1 MCGLGRIAGSTAEMS
16 ALPCGLSNL
25 VDRSKRGHASRD
37 APAPNGRDFVFC
49 LDAFAGRPLGG
60 GTNAFENL
68 NRQRYGDVAIILGRA
83 QRCKSLHQG
92 RSDLAQGVFCVT
104 LPRDESCRL
113 RETPGCIAILRARQI
128 DV

>member
-92 RSDLAQGVFCVT
+92 RSDLAQGC
-104 LPRDESCRL
+104 
-113 RETPGCIAILRARQI
+113 ILRHPPARRKLSPPRNTRVYSYFEGPP
-128 DV
+128 D